1 MEGRLTCDA
10 DGQALVEM
18 NLELEPELEANLQKW
33 ADARGLSLEEAGA
46 LLIGSIP
53 HYGLMGVVE
62 KIF

>member
-1 MEGRLTCDA
+1 MTCDA

-46 LLIGSIP
+46 LLIGNIP
-53 HYGLMGVVE
+53 HYGLIGVVE